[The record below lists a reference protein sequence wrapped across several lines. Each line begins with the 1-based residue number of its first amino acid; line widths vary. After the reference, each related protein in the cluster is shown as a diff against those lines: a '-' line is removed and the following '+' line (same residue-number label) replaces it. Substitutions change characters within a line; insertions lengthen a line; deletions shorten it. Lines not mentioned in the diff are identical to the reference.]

1 MLEAEEIR
9 VRESDGENVNTI
21 LKTHIEGI
29 IIKWAHQVRL
39 KEESGFQRQPLQK
52 KIGRLK
58 LKEQKLYSIVL
69 KIRNF
74 SFTL

>member
-29 IIKWAHQVRL
+29 IIKWAHQV
-39 KEESGFQRQPLQK
+39 SFNV
-52 KIGRLK
+52 
-58 LKEQKLYSIVL
+58 IV
-69 KIRNF
+69 
-74 SFTL
+74 

>member
-39 KEESGFQRQPLQK
+39 KEESGFQRQPLPTLFYCPK
-52 KIGRLK
+52 NKEFFLHIVGRMF
-58 LKEQKLYSIVL
+58 Y
-69 KIRNF
+69 
-74 SFTL
+74 

>member
-1 MLEAEEIR
+1 MLEAEEMR

-52 KIGRLK
+52 K
-58 LKEQKLYSIVL
+58 
-69 KIRNF
+69 
-74 SFTL
+74 